1 MSRVNNVIQQVSQL
15 NTYEQGKVF
24 EFLKTVLMSNGITNS
39 IDEEIAKNRF
49 NKGKCCPFCNH
60 DKISKYGKYHGK
72 NGVKQRY
79 KCQNQECKKT
89 FNDFSK
95 SPVSSSKKG
104 LDKWL
109 LYAQCMINGN
119 TIRQC
124 AEIVEIN
131 IATAFFW
138 RHKII
143 DAIRKFIGYGSLEGV
158 IELDETYFALSYKG
172 NQESVVKK

>member
-1 MSRVNNVIQQVSQL
+1 MPRVNNVIQQVSQL
-15 NTYEQGKVF
+15 NTYEQEKVF
-24 EFLKTVLMSNGITNS
+24 DFLKTVLMSNGITNS
-39 IDEEIAKNRF
+39 IDEEIAENRF

-79 KCQNQECKKT
+79 KCQNPECKKT

-124 AEIVEIN
+124 AALLRVLLNSMRHTLPLAIKGI
-131 IATAFFW
+131 IA
-138 RHKII
+138 KVLI
-143 DAIRKFIGYGSLEGV
+143 L
-158 IELDETYFALSYKG
+158 LCQG